1 RGGKGPASLGAP
13 SARSACGIRTEPSEH
28 LHNLRN
34 RGRWGISVHR
44 YGVHGRADAE
54 QMIGG
59 RPHPLEQVLEVG
71 TEVADALEAA
81 HEKGIVHRD
90 IKPANI
96 FVTKRGRA
104 KILEFGLAKLTT
116 VAEGISL
123 SAMPT
128 ATFDELLTSP
138 GNTVGTIAYMSPEQ
152 ARGEELD
159 ARTDLFSFGAVLYEM
174 ATG

>member
-1 RGGKGPASLGAP
+1 MEFMDGQTLK
-13 SARSACGIRTEPSEH
+13 
-28 LHNLRN
+28 
-34 RGRWGISVHR
+34 
-44 YGVHGRADAE
+44 

-159 ARTDLFSFGAVLYEM
+159 RSEERRVGKECRSRRAGE
-174 ATG
+174 

>member
-1 RGGKGPASLGAP
+1 MEFMDGQTLK
-13 SARSACGIRTEPSEH
+13 
-28 LHNLRN
+28 
-34 RGRWGISVHR
+34 
-44 YGVHGRADAE
+44 

-123 SAMPT
+123 RSEEHT
-128 ATFDELLTSP
+128 SELQSLTNLVCRLLLEKKKKKQ
-138 GNTVGTIAYMSPEQ
+138 NTHKK
-152 ARGEELD
+152 
-159 ARTDLFSFGAVLYEM
+159 
-174 ATG
+174 